1 MQTRIVKDEHPCIRC
16 LPHEPGDEPDPR
28 DALRGSRRRNEL
40 WSAARNDVWLCR
52 PSVAVATRLWRPV
65 VARLRPNR
73 TESRDQGRFPRR
85 LVKRRRT
92 PRPEAPSTDKRA
104 LASSRPPRRCCHRHD
119 DPGGPST
126 ESHEGI
132 RARSSTH
139 AQPQPR
145 VCTSIGRPSAGI
157 CKQPEA
163 RARPAKRPN
172 LARAGTFS
180 APARC
185 LKGCEP
191 RNTRGNRVGAP
202 KAPVSRAGERP
213 VSSCTRHGGQLAP
226 AERSRVATRPTP
238 CAWCTPTYAE
248 WPRSDSSRRTRMRR
262 PSANRERPS
271 HRVSM

>member
-1 MQTRIVKDEHPCIRC
+1 VQTRIVKDEHPCLRC
-16 LPHEPGDEPDPR
+16 LPREPGDEPDPR

-40 WSAARNDVWLCR
+40 WSAARNDLWLCR
-52 PSVAVATRLWRPV
+52 PSVAVAARLWRPV
-65 VARLRPNR
+65 VPRLRPNR
-73 TESRDQGRFPRR
+73 TESQDQGRFPRR

-92 PRPEAPSTDKRA
+92 GRPEAPSTDKRA

-119 DPGGPST
+119 GPGGPST

-132 RARSSTH
+132 RARSRTH
-139 AQPQPR
+139 AQPQPC

-185 LKGCEP
+185 LK
-191 RNTRGNRVGAP
+191 
-202 KAPVSRAGERP
+202 KAASRETPGE
-213 VSSCTRHGGQLAP
+213 TGLAP
-226 AERSRVATRPTP
+226 RRRLSREPANDQSARARGTEANWRP
-238 CAWCTPTYAE
+238 
-248 WPRSDSSRRTRMRR
+248 
-262 PSANRERPS
+262 PSAHVSPPDPRRRLVHADVCRLAKARLESS
-271 HRVSM
+271 HANATTFSEP

>member
-16 LPHEPGDEPDPR
+16 LPREPGDEPDPR

-40 WSAARNDVWLCR
+40 WSAARNDLWLCR
-52 PSVAVATRLWRPV
+52 PSVAVAARLWRSV

-73 TESRDQGRFPRR
+73 TESQDQGRFPRR

-119 DPGGPST
+119 GPGGPST

-132 RARSSTH
+132 RTRSSTH

-191 RNTRGNRVGAP
+191 RNTRGKPGWRPEGA
-202 KAPVSRAGERP
+202 
-213 VSSCTRHGGQLAP
+213 C
-226 AERSRVATRPTP
+226 PT
-238 CAWCTPTYAE
+238 
-248 WPRSDSSRRTRMRR
+248 SRRTTSQLVHEARR
-262 PSANRERPS
+262 PTGARRALTCRHPTHAVRLVHADVCRLAEVRLESPHANATTFSEP
-271 HRVSM
+271 